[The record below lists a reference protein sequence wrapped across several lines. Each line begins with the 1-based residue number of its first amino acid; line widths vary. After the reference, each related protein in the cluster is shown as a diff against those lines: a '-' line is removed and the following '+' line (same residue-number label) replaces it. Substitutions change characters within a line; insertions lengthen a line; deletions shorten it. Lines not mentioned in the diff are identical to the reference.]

1 VEGARRAD
9 AGDLARL
16 EVLARQAREE
26 TILTRGGSIFVASAR
41 ANGRPDL
48 AQALADLGRGVWSG
62 TIDGVVVGYAAVHDE
77 EMSDGSRVGVID
89 DLFVEPEARGVGV
102 GEALME
108 QVLGWCGSRGCSGID
123 ATALPGDRATKN
135 FFEESGFTARLLIM
149 HRRLGD

>member
-1 VEGARRAD
+1 VEGARPAD

-16 EVLARQAREE
+16 EVLARQARDEM
-26 TILTRGGSIFVASAR
+26 ILTRGGSVFLASAG

-48 AQALADLGRGVWSG
+48 VEALADRQRGVWSG
-62 TIDGVVVGYAAVHDE
+62 TFDGVVVGYAAVHDQE
-77 EMSDGSRVGVID
+77 LADGSRIGVID

-108 QVLGWCGSRGCSGID
+108 QILDWCGSRGCSGVD
-123 ATALPGDRATKN
+123 ASALPGDRATKN
-135 FFEESGFTARLLIM
+135 FFEASGFTARLLIM